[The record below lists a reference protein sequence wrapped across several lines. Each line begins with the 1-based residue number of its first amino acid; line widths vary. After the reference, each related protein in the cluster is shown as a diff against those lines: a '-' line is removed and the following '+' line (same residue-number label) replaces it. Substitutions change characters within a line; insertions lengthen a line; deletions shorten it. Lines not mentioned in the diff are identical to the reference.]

1 MCGIIGIIGASEET
15 VTNRLLQ
22 SLPKLA
28 HRGPDDRGA
37 DVVRFGRGF
46 AGLGHTRLSILDL
59 SARGHQPIV
68 HPQTGCRLI
77 FNGEIYNFRRLRKLL
92 ESAGDTF
99 QGGSDSEVLLAGLAR
114 YGIRF
119 LRGLEG
125 MYALAFLDPRQSC
138 ILLARDPAGIKPL
151 YIADRDGYLVF
162 ASEVRALL
170 ATGLIPPTIDRRGVA
185 GFLAYGAV
193 QHPFSM
199 IEGISSLTPG
209 TSVSYSSAR
218 FESATKSA
226 VPEAFWTFPAPT
238 TEITMADAVDSV
250 RSTLDNAV
258 RDHLIA
264 DVPVGLFLSSGI
276 DSTILAGLAARHSP
290 AMRSFTVVF
299 EGDPVL
305 SEHEL
310 AAETAKLYGLEHV
323 SIQLPQ
329 SMIEETTLSWLAA
342 ADEPSI
348 DGLNVFAISQVVR
361 ECGMKVALSGLGAD
375 ELFGGYPS
383 FADVPKLAR
392 MMRQIRR
399 LPPVLRR
406 RVEAFARITR
416 PSSVRGKVDDIF
428 NCTGSVPEL
437 FLQRRRLMSDSQLE
451 HLGVSSEDL
460 GLQPNFLTAE
470 SLWDVDS
477 SETDQVRLISQLES
491 RNYQGNMLLRDSDV
505 NGMAFGLEIRV
516 PYLDQRLLN
525 LVHSLPAS
533 IRLPGKRANKHL
545 LRMAFKDLLRPAVTS
560 RRKRGF
566 TLPIWN
572 WMAGIL
578 RPMCEAAIST
588 LKTSGLVRPGG
599 VEAVWATFLER
610 PNSQS
615 WSRALS
621 LVSLGDF
628 IRRLPASEPD
638 PESPLTIDF
647 AGSHNST

>member
-1 MCGIIGIIGASEET
+1 
-15 VTNRLLQ
+15 
-22 SLPKLA
+22 
-28 HRGPDDRGA
+28 
-37 DVVRFGRGF
+37 VVRFGRGF

-68 HPQTGCRLI
+68 HAPTGCRLI
-77 FNGEIYNFRRLRKLL
+77 FNGEIYNFRRLRRSL

-114 YGIRF
+114 YGTRF
-119 LRGLEG
+119 LPQLEG
-125 MYALAFLDPRQSC
+125 MYAFAFLDPRHSSL
-138 ILLARDPAGIKPL
+138 LLARDPAGIKPL
-151 YIADRDGYLVF
+151 YIAHRDGYLVF
-162 ASEVRALL
+162 ASEVRSLL
-170 ATGLIPPTIDRRGVA
+170 ATGLVPPSVDRRGVA

-199 IEGISSLTPG
+199 IEGISSLAAG
-209 TSVSYSSAR
+209 TSVSYSADCV
-218 FESATKSA
+218 ESTTKSGA
-226 VPEAFWTFPAPT
+226 SEAFWKFPALKSD
-238 TEITMADAVDSV
+238 ITMADAVGSV
-250 RSTLDNAV
+250 RTTLDDAV

-305 SEHEL
+305 SEHEM
-310 AAETAKLYGLEHV
+310 AAETAKLHGLEHV

-329 SMIEETTLSWLAA
+329 SMIEETVLNWLGA

-361 ECGMKVALSGLGAD
+361 ECGLKVALSGLGAD

-383 FADVPKLAR
+383 FSDVPRLAR
-392 MMRQIRR
+392 IIRNIR
-399 LPPVLRR
+399 KLPPILRR
-406 RVEAFARITR
+406 RFEALARITR
-416 PSSVRGKVDDIF
+416 PSSVRGKVDDMF
-428 NCTGSVPEL
+428 HCDGSLGEL

-451 HLGVSSEDL
+451 QL
-460 GLQPNFLTAE
+460 GLSSKNLGLESTFLSTE
-470 SLWDVDS
+470 SLCDVES
-477 SETDQVRLISQLES
+477 SSADEVRLISQLES

-516 PYLDQRLLN
+516 PYLDQRLLD

-533 IRLPGKRANKHL
+533 IRLPGNRANKHL
-545 LRMAFKDLLRPAVTS
+545 LRMAFKDLLRPGVTR

-578 RPMCEAAIST
+578 RPMCEAALST
-588 LKTSGLVRPGG
+588 LKDSELVQAAG
-599 VEAVWATFLER
+599 VESVWSKFLAR
-610 PNSQS
+610 PNSQT

-628 IRRLPASEPD
+628 ISRLPAGEGRAATPITMTMARSR
-638 PESPLTIDF
+638 ES
-647 AGSHNST
+647 A